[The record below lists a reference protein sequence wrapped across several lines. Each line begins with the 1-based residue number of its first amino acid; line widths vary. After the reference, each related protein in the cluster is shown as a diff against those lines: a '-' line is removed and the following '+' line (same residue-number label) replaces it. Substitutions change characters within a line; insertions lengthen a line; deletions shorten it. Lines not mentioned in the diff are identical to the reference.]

1 MPRSSFV
8 PKFWPTSNDRV
19 IVFDHSISSSCEV
32 LFDNSALKMEVKPQS
47 QEMPSSSRDNQ
58 LDRFCRQ
65 YLQLLPNLD
74 YPDEEHL
81 RDKVFQE
88 AIYLRLFDES
98 VLEYP
103 PPQRYQ
109 LKTLKEL
116 TRRIENSIH
125 NWEEQGISDNLMSH
139 LSILLSTPIP
149 SEATAAQQQSYVT
162 YTLSSFHPPSSSSTS
177 PTPQTPTITILES
190 ASLLSSSGT
199 TGLRTWEAAL
209 HLSNYI
215 SLNPHLISNKTIL
228 ELGCGTGFI
237 SILCAKYLSAKHV
250 LATDGSPETLTLM
263 NTSLFLN
270 NLTDVITPI
279 TGQIVTNKIS
289 TCELTWG
296 HMLPT
301 GEAETFPDFL
311 SSKSLPSSSSLVAG
325 SNQTPL
331 DLILAADV
339 IYSPAVIPSLIVTL
353 EDLFGLYPAAE
364 VLISSTIRNADTYAI
379 FVDMCRKKQWA
390 IERVDFGI
398 AERSEQEGPWY
409 GGLGEGIEILW
420 VRNTNGRSGC

>member
-1 MPRSSFV
+1 MPILF
-8 PKFWPTSNDRV
+8 K
-19 IVFDHSISSSCEV
+19 DH
-32 LFDNSALKMEVKPQS
+32 
-47 QEMPSSSRDNQ
+47 Q

-65 YLQLLPNLD
+65 YLQLLPNLE

-81 RDKVFQE
+81 RDDAFQE
-88 AIYLRLFDES
+88 AIYSRLFEEN

-116 TRRIENSIH
+116 TKRIENSIH
-125 NWEEQGISDNLMSH
+125 DWEEQGISDNLMSQ

-162 YTLSSFHPPSSSSTS
+162 YTLSSLPPIPSTS
-177 PTPQTPTITILES
+177 TSLASQTPTITILES
-190 ASLLSSSGT
+190 ASLLSGSGT

-209 HLSNYI
+209 HLSTYI

-237 SILCAKYLSAKHV
+237 SILCAKFLSAKHV

-270 NLTDVITPI
+270 NLTEAITPTPSQNTTSKTSI
-279 TGQIVTNKIS
+279 
-289 TCELTWG
+289 CELTWG

-301 GEAETFPDFL
+301 GEFETFPEFL
-311 SSKSLPSSSSLVAG
+311 SSKCPPSNPPPTAG
-325 SNQTPL
+325 SNETPL

-339 IYSPAVIPSLIVTL
+339 IYSPAVIPSLIATL
-353 EDLFGLYPAAE
+353 EDLFDLYPQVE
-364 VLISSTIRNADTYAI
+364 VLISSTVRNAETYAI
-379 FVDMCRKKQWA
+379 FVEMCKKKQWQMG
-390 IERVDFGI
+390 RVGFEV

-409 GGLGEGIEILW
+409 GELGEGIEILW
-420 VRNTNGRSGC
+420 IRKT

>member
-1 MPRSSFV
+1 MDAESQKALSSHR
-8 PKFWPTSNDRV
+8 N
-19 IVFDHSISSSCEV
+19 
-32 LFDNSALKMEVKPQS
+32 
-47 QEMPSSSRDNQ
+47 NQ

-74 YPDEEHL
+74 YPDEEYL
-81 RDKVFQE
+81 QDENFQE
-88 AIYLRLFDES
+88 GIYSRLFEEN

-103 PPQRYQ
+103 PPHRYQ

-116 TRRIENSIH
+116 TRKIENSIH
-125 NWEEQGISDNLMSH
+125 DWEEQGISDNLMSH

-162 YTLSSFHPPSSSSTS
+162 YTLSSLPPVASTSLS
-177 PTPQTPTITILES
+177 PTPQAPTITILES
-190 ASLLSSSGT
+190 ASLLSGSGT

-209 HLSNYI
+209 HLSTYI
-215 SLNPHLISNKTIL
+215 SLNPHLVSNKTIL

-270 NLTDVITPI
+270 NLTDAIASTASQN
-279 TGQIVTNKIS
+279 TTNKTS

-296 HMLPT
+296 HVLPS
-301 GEAETFPDFL
+301 GEFETFSEFL
-311 SSKSLPSSSSLVAG
+311 SSKSPSSSSTSAAG
-325 SNQTPL
+325 LNQTPL

-339 IYSPAVIPSLIVTL
+339 IYSPDVIPSLIATL
-353 EDLFGLYPAAE
+353 EDLFDLYPVVE
-364 VLISSTIRNADTYAI
+364 VLISSTIRNAETYAI
-379 FVDMCRKKQWA
+379 FVEMCKKKGWTM
-390 IERVDFGI
+390 ERVDFVV
-398 AERSEQEGPWY
+398 AKKNEQEGPWY

-420 VRNTNGRSGC
+420 VRNIEAKTENEGV

>member
-1 MPRSSFV
+1 MPTLS
-8 PKFWPTSNDRV
+8 KG
-19 IVFDHSISSSCEV
+19 H
-32 LFDNSALKMEVKPQS
+32 
-47 QEMPSSSRDNQ
+47 Q

-65 YLQLLPNLD
+65 YLQLLQNLE
-74 YPDEEHL
+74 YPDEEYL
-81 RDKVFQE
+81 RDDAFQE
-88 AIYLRLFDES
+88 AIYSRLFEEN

-116 TRRIENSIH
+116 TKRIENSIH
-125 NWEEQGISDNLMSH
+125 DWEEQGISDNLMSQ

-162 YTLSSFHPPSSSSTS
+162 YTLSSLPLISSTS
-177 PTPQTPTITILES
+177 TSLASQTPTITILES
-190 ASLLSSSGT
+190 ASLLSGSGT

-209 HLSNYI
+209 HLSTYI

-270 NLTDVITPI
+270 NLTDAITP
-279 TGQIVTNKIS
+279 TLSQNTTSKTS
-289 TCELTWG
+289 SCELIWG

-301 GEAETFPDFL
+301 GEFETFPEFL
-311 SSKSLPSSSSLVAG
+311 SSKCPPSNPTSTAG

-339 IYSPAVIPSLIVTL
+339 IYSPAIIPSLIATL
-353 EDLFGLYPAAE
+353 EDLFDLYPQVE
-364 VLISSTIRNADTYAI
+364 VLISSTVRNAETYAI
-379 FVDMCRKKQWA
+379 FVEMCKKKQWQM
-390 IERVDFGI
+390 ERVGFEV

-409 GGLGEGIEILW
+409 GELGEGIEILW
-420 VRNTNGRSGC
+420 VRKTQCGK